1 MSARSRTRGWTRHV
15 GLGFELAASVAG
27 FSLVGWWLGGYW
39 DRAETGL
46 AIGAVLGIVGGLYN
60 LLRASLSAL
69 RGGQASE
76 NQPEE

>member
-1 MSARSRTRGWTRHV
+1 M
-15 GLGFELAASVAG
+15 GFELAAAVAG
-27 FSLVGWWLGGYW
+27 FALVGWWLGGIW

-60 LLRASLSAL
+60 LLRASLNAL

-76 NQPEE
+76 NQQEE